1 MTRNEAVKFLI
12 GKPYKFGKL
21 LGFTKLTLLHNNWI
35 RKMIKAKSDHT
46 LQAHRGSYKTT
57 CVSIALA
64 ILLILLPNKRILFM
78 RKTDSDVKEI
88 IKQVQ
93 NILLD
98 PHTQVL
104 VRAIYDVSLKLTVAS
119 ATEVSTNLTTD
130 VKGTSQLVGIG
141 TGASLTGK
149 HFDIIFTD
157 DIVNVQD
164 RISKAE
170 RDHTK
175 IIYQELQNI
184 KNRGGRIFN
193 TGTPWHKDDAFS
205 LMPDPEKWDYKQTN
219 LITDDEIQKIKDSM
233 TGSLFAANYELR
245 HVAADDVLFWD
256 PQTGGDPGMVRQGD
270 AHIDAAYG
278 GEDWTAFTIINKK
291 LVEIGQD
298 DNKQPIMGSKYFVLG
313 KCWRK
318 HVDDVEDQCIS
329 LYHDFMC
336 NKLYNETNG
345 DKGYLNKDLK
355 RKGVRSVPYHEDMN
369 KFLKIT
375 SYLKSVWKDVIFVEG
390 TDEDYINQICDYNE
404 DAEHDDCPDSL
415 ASLIRKKWGTKVR
428 TAEESAG
435 VMFL

>member
-1 MTRNEAVKFLI
+1 MTRLEAVTFLKN
-12 GKPYKFGKL
+12 KPYKFGKL
-21 LGFTKLTLLHNNWI
+21 LGFTKLTELHNDWI
-35 RKMIKAKSDHT
+35 KSMLLEKSDKT

-64 ILLILLPNKRILFM
+64 LLIILLLNKRILFM
-78 RKTDSDVKEI
+78 RKTDSDIKEI

-98 PHTQVL
+98 PHTQVF
-104 VRAIYDVSLKLTVAS
+104 VMAIYGVQLKLTVAN
-119 ATEVSTNLTTD
+119 ATEITTNLTTD
-130 VKGTSQLVGIG
+130 VKGTAQLVGIG

-184 KNRGGRIFN
+184 KNRGGRIYN

-205 LMPDPEKWDYKQTN
+205 LMPDADKWDYKQTG
-219 LITDDEIQKIKDSM
+219 LIDNDEIELIKKSM
-233 TGSLFAANYELR
+233 TASLFAANYELR
-245 HVAADDVLFWD
+245 HIASDDVLFWD
-256 PQTGGDPGMVRQGD
+256 PQTGGDPAFVRQGD

-291 LVEIGQD
+291 LIDG
-298 DNKQPIMGSKYFVLG
+298 KSKYFVLG

-318 HVDDVEDQCIS
+318 HVDDVEAQCVD
-329 LYHDFMC
+329 LYNSFMC

-355 RKGVRSVPYHEDMN
+355 LKGVRSVPYHEDMN
-369 KFLKIT
+369 KYLKIST
-375 SYLKSVWKDVIFVEG
+375 YLKSVWDDVIFVDG
-390 TDEDYINQICDYNE
+390 TDDEYINQICDYNE

-415 ASLIRKKWGTKVR
+415 ASLIRKKWGAKVR
-428 TAEESAG
+428 TGTESAG
-435 VMFL
+435 LMFL